1 MVIILIYVLF
11 GMILYCFILPVIEQ
25 LATVVVQWLENIKG
39 DLMLKA
45 TDIQNKITEE
55 TLSAEPTAT
64 NVIGFQIPNEQYYDE
79 EDDEDD

>member
-1 MVIILIYVLF
+1 
-11 GMILYCFILPVIEQ
+11 
-25 LATVVVQWLENIKG
+25 
-39 DLMLKA
+39 MLKA
-45 TDIQNKITEE
+45 TNIQNKITEE

>member
-1 MVIILIYVLF
+1 M
-11 GMILYCFILPVIEQ
+11 EQ
-25 LATVVVQWLENIKG
+25 LVAIIVQWLENIKG

-45 TDIQNKITEE
+45 TNIQNKITEE
-55 TLSAEPTAT
+55 TLPIEPTAT